1 MENFIFCAAAL
12 KELTTMSSESEATFH
27 YEGCISNGKR

>member
-12 KELTTMSSESEATFH
+12 KELTTMSSESETTFH
-27 YEGCISNGKR
+27 YEGCISNGKK